1 MSARRRRSA
10 HPPMTAVAMQL
21 DTLDAWLQ
29 GRANHGA
36 AATNLSMLDGFVTAI
51 VAGPVSMDPPEWIC
65 PLLGVEI
72 DAFNHGGTPEF
83 AAISAVA
90 VRHNAIV
97 ETLSTAPNTFE
108 PIFARKPNHDIDAG
122 PWCEG
127 FYAAMS
133 LRLSAWAPS
142 RLSPTPITA
151 CCSQSCFIV
160 STIRAARCST
170 LPRRAR
176 KPNCSDQQPTRTFR
190 PPLKLCANTG
200 CRCALRPDRS
210 RRATWKL
217 TPLTIYPGSPCTA
230 IVRNAM
236 SRINPISVISRP
248 SASAFATI
256 ASSAPA

>member
-1 MSARRRRSA
+1 MSARRRRLA

-97 ETLSTAPNTFE
+97 ETLSKAPNTFE

-133 LRLSAWAPS
+133 LRLSAWAPLTTLADTNHGLLFPILLHCVDDQG
-142 RLSPTPITA
+142 RPLLNPPTKSPQTE
-151 CCSQSCFIV
+151 
-160 STIRAARCST
+160 
-170 LPRRAR
+170 L
-176 KPNCSDQQPTRTFR
+176 FR
-190 PPLKLCANTG
+190 PTAYKDIPAAVEAMRQYWMPMRFKT
-200 CRCALRPDRS
+200 RS
-210 RRATWKL
+210 
-217 TPLTIYPGSPCTA
+217 
-230 IVRNAM
+230 
-236 SRINPISVISRP
+236 
-248 SASAFATI
+248 
-256 ASSAPA
+256 